1 MDLKIVNKTDDEV
14 FLEFQGE
21 SHTLLNLLRTE
32 LLVDERTLIATYD
45 NKFPIMAFPIFR
57 LKTKDA
63 DPLEVMKEA
72 VSRIIAQ
79 CEEFSALYS
88 AAVK

>member
-1 MDLKIVNKTDDEV
+1 LPPTTKVSNNGLPDL
-14 FLEFQGE
+14 Q
-21 SHTLLNLLRTE
+21 
-32 LLVDERTLIATYD
+32 
-45 NKFPIMAFPIFR
+45 

>member
-45 NKFPIMAFPIFR
+45 KSF
-57 LKTKDA
+57 
-63 DPLEVMKEA
+63 
-72 VSRIIAQ
+72 Q
-79 CEEFSALYS
+79 
-88 AAVK
+88 